1 VDELPILDRAR
12 LDAITRGDN
21 ALAAEFLHD
30 LIVEGEAI
38 LAQLRTSIATNDRPA
53 VAELA
58 HSLKG
63 MSTEIG
69 AVRLRAVAAAL
80 EAETHPE
87 RWRVHL
93 DSARNAIDELRSLSV
108 L

>member
-1 VDELPILDRAR
+1 VDELPIIDRAR

-21 ALAAEFLHD
+21 VLAAEFLHD
-30 LIVEGEAI
+30 LIAEGEAV
-38 LAQLRTSIATNDRPA
+38 LARLSTSVASNDRSA
-53 VAELA
+53 VTELA

-80 EAETHPE
+80 EAETRPE
-87 RWRVHL
+87 CWGAHVDGVR
-93 DSARNAIDELRSLSV
+93 AAIDELRTVSV
-108 L
+108 A